1 MKIAPLLVASASAL
15 ETSTSAS
22 DLLSAVGHRNATK
35 MEALVQGLVEE
46 SISEPGW
53 KFDQDIKDALEAIR
67 SMFVLNIQKA
77 LKDQHKEDQEHM
89 NCFTRECFGDCNRK
103 MCEG

>member
-1 MKIAPLLVASASAL
+1 MKISPLIIASATAL
-15 ETSTSAS
+15 ETASTAHN
-22 DLLSAVGHRNATK
+22 LLAAVGHRNATK

-46 SISEPGW
+46 SISEPCW
-53 KFDQDIKDALEAIR
+53 KFDQDIKEALEAIR

-89 NCFTRECFGDCNRK
+89 NCFTVTCFGGCTRI
-103 MCEG
+103 CA